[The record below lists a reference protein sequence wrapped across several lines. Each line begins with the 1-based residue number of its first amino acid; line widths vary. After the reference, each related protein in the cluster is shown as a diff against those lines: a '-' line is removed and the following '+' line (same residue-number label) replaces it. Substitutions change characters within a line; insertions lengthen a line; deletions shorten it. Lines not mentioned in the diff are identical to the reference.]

1 MDDDSEQGESRDR
14 NIDYYDISASILPDL
29 WMPLVVE
36 AKKNVILLD
45 SDESED
51 TESEEDT
58 YRLEWRL
65 INQRIPEIDFEWERI
80 EEVTEETGT
89 DLTTSDTQR
98 DTYRFTASDTIFGKA
113 QIKFEYE
120 REEDRN
126 NLEDTEDE
134 RNTFILSGTADVSS
148 NLRIDVT
155 GEYRT
160 NTLESSMVTNSLA
173 LREDVDS
180 VVGVSFWD
188 ATQPGLNS
196 IDTHIA
202 IPLTPGGALDFSGWT
217 PSGFA
222 TTIDDVD
229 NNQIT
234 FTVPIPSDVMVVI
247 EYQTQDLSTYFD
259 IYLGDDNADTYSL
272 TVTQVVITE
281 GFDDYLV
288 FAEYVSISGGLVTL
302 DFNPLTDPEP
312 ISSLG
317 FPLQDVDVTI
327 DYNTRSRNHFSDEF
341 FNLDLEQSGNEF
353 DLSRISPGEDEERLF
368 EIEISYLPIP
378 PLDLN
383 FRYEFNETENEE
395 ETATDQ
401 SVDVKANYIF
411 TDRLTNSTDLS
422 YKHDTMDFSFNPD
435 VSDPGVA
442 AAEEPVNEE
451 WNFTTEFDYSRPVP
465 WGELDLSYQYE
476 FDTRE
481 EKDMQETDKMTHSVD
496 ADLTMTRTKLTNQL
510 EYRREEEDDLTN
522 GESTWSTEFSYNI
535 KLENKQPFRSAG
547 LMTTLE
553 YEYELDKNKGEDD
566 FIKNTYSFGEEI
578 DYRNVSF
585 DTSVEYLDEERGD
598 EWTKELSWDSEIS
611 YDPFSWLDLKAGF
624 DWTDTEN
631 DQEETTESGAFIEGD
646 FSYKIGRSAT
656 LELGA
661 RQEWL
666 WDDPGEDETSF
677 EFDAKLTYTY
687 AEIKA
692 TVEFDYQLTEF
703 NEDSDDTEDYGFT
716 VSLERQF

>member
-1 MDDDSEQGESRDR
+1 MGRAPVPTLVAGGDNEGNDTKLGFQAAVKACLATFILMCIYIFIATPAAAQDFRPHGSIKLEYGEEHDKEGDEKTERSTITQDYELQLDGYIWRHEFLTFQSSFGYNDTMDDDSEQGESRDR

-113 QIKFEYE
+113 
-120 REEDRN
+120 
-126 NLEDTEDE
+126 EDE

-327 DYNTRSRNHFSDEF
+327 RDQLSSD
-341 FNLDLEQSGNEF
+341 
-353 DLSRISPGEDEERLF
+353 SP
-368 EIEISYLPIP
+368 
-378 PLDLN
+378 
-383 FRYEFNETENEE
+383 
-395 ETATDQ
+395 
-401 SVDVKANYIF
+401 
-411 TDRLTNSTDLS
+411 
-422 YKHDTMDFSFNPD
+422 
-435 VSDPGVA
+435 
-442 AAEEPVNEE
+442 
-451 WNFTTEFDYSRPVP
+451 
-465 WGELDLSYQYE
+465 
-476 FDTRE
+476 
-481 EKDMQETDKMTHSVD
+481 
-496 ADLTMTRTKLTNQL
+496 
-510 EYRREEEDDLTN
+510 
-522 GESTWSTEFSYNI
+522 
-535 KLENKQPFRSAG
+535 
-547 LMTTLE
+547 
-553 YEYELDKNKGEDD
+553 
-566 FIKNTYSFGEEI
+566 
-578 DYRNVSF
+578 
-585 DTSVEYLDEERGD
+585 
-598 EWTKELSWDSEIS
+598 
-611 YDPFSWLDLKAGF
+611 
-624 DWTDTEN
+624 
-631 DQEETTESGAFIEGD
+631 
-646 FSYKIGRSAT
+646 
-656 LELGA
+656 A
-661 RQEWL
+661 R
-666 WDDPGEDETSF
+666 F
-677 EFDAKLTYTY
+677 EFQ
-687 AEIKA
+687 IR
-692 TVEFDYQLTEF
+692 V
-703 NEDSDDTEDYGFT
+703 
-716 VSLERQF
+716 